1 MLLEHIPEMQYYRLH
16 LLDLHDTAWLTDYL
30 ELTFTAPVDPKFRPH
45 QKHLRSEA

>member
-30 ELTFTAPVDPKFRPH
+30 ELTFTASVDPSSPPSKA
-45 QKHLRSEA
+45 LEV